1 MDRLYRIPR
10 KWWMATP
17 LAALLL
23 VAWLITPS
31 EQLSDEAVLAD
42 ENIYPPSLL
51 APKSSFQTVAFSLE
65 PAKSFTLDHD
75 VPSPDPE
82 LQHLPGVETT
92 PHEEQHDDNL
102 RHAPPVE
109 PEELELSLAD
119 DSAEETPAEFAAG
132 LLPEL
137 RRTPAVTQNLA
148 PKPDLAEDGAVGGD
162 IFEQDDDIAAE
173 DDIFEQAVEDNSAYL
188 DVAPP
193 ASESIPY
200 DLQTA
205 HEHRHM
211 HEAAADEVSDDEAA
225 AGGPIAD
232 SESTESFEPTSS
244 GLESDSPAVP
254 PSILR
259 ENISFPEFDDAPP
272 EIEQEAASRPL
283 PNFGMSDQQL
293 VSLSRT
299 ADRIIEAGVRLAA
312 RGATYS
318 ARTEFV
324 MALRMIA
331 QGLDAQEGGKQHS
344 KALSAAFRAMR
355 ESEGFTPRGVNMEAD
370 IDMAIL
376 IAAHRTPV
384 LKSVAAA
391 NLTPMVAI
399 QSYYTYAQDQFALA
413 GGRVGAASHA
423 LFSLGK
429 LQQSKH
435 GAEQGQKLQAAKAM
449 AFHQS
454 ALLVDARNH
463 LAANEL
469 GVLLAQYEQ
478 WDDARRMLLHSVSV
492 APIPET
498 WHNLAVVHQRL
509 GQTDLAHRA
518 QYEEGQLRLARN
530 TGPSASDP
538 NAAVRWVSPEKF
550 ARSNPRPGAPPKPQT
565 ARRGPTAQPPKNA
578 ARPAKS
584 KKWGWW

>member
-23 VAWLITPS
+23 AAWLITPS

-42 ENIYPPSLL
+42 ENAYPPGLL

-65 PAKSFTLDHD
+65 PAKSFTPDHD
-75 VPSPDPE
+75 LASPAPE

-137 RRTPAVTQNLA
+137 RRTPAVAQNLA
-148 PKPDLAEDGAVGGD
+148 PKQDLAEDVAVAGD
-162 IFEQDDDIAAE
+162 IAEE

-200 DLQTA
+200 DLQSA

-211 HEAAADEVSDDEAA
+211 HEAAA
-225 AGGPIAD
+225 GGTMAD
-232 SESTESFEPTSS
+232 SESTENIEPTSS
-244 GLESDSPAVP
+244 GLESDSPPVP
-254 PSILR
+254 PSISR

-272 EIEQEAASRPL
+272 EVEHEAARQPL

-344 KALSAAFRAMR
+344 QALSAAFRAMR

-509 GQTDLAHRA
+509 GQTDLAQRA

-530 TGPSASDP
+530 TGPNVSDP

-550 ARSNPRPGAPPKPQT
+550 AQSNPRPGAPPKPQT
-565 ARRGPTAQPPKNA
+565 ARRGPNAQPPKNA